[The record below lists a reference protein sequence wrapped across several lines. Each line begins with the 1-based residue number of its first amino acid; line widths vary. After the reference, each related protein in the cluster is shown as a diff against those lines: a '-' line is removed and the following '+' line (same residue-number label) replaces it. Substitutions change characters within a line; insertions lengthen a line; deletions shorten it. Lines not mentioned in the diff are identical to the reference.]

1 MKEKK
6 HISLIILLIS
16 FSLFCSYHIYYY
28 FLDKSNN
35 DLVRNYYDTLSINND
50 EPVISKVN
58 NTKKEEYLGI
68 LRIPKISLVEGFYNI
83 NSKNNNIGKS
93 VMILK
98 ESVMPNIDGSIIYL
112 VAHSGTGYLAYFKNL
127 DKLNIDDI
135 IYLDIDNLSYEYVI
149 NDIYEVDRNGLININ
164 HNINDNYLILST
176 CSNNDKQLI
185 ISSKLINYR

>member
-98 ESVMPNIDGSIIYL
+98 ESVMPNNNGSIIYL

-176 CSNNDKQLI
+176 CSNNDKQLV
-185 ISSKLINYR
+185 ISSKLVNYR